1 MTLRH
6 YDEQIIVCADA
17 YVIIFSINVMSL
29 ANKVFL
35 VVDVRGDVMF
45 RVRLQVFVIYLLIM
59 LKWNLISHLFKSFVF
74 SNNILIN

>member
-29 ANKVFL
+29 ASKVFL
-35 VVDVRGDVMF
+35 VVDF
-45 RVRLQVFVIYLLIM
+45 RQET
-59 LKWNLISHLFKSFVF
+59 
-74 SNNILIN
+74 